1 MCLGNVSKDFTANN
15 MKKKNRI
22 KYIGLRSF
30 VDYNTIGT
38 SNIVDIHKY
47 FKSIKKFE
55 FIKKLFIG
63 LSNVF
68 TLVSFSRSFPH
79 NYEEPIKFVTLNN
92 RLC

>member
-15 MKKKNRI
+15 MKKNQEKSRI

-38 SNIVDIHKY
+38 SNVVDIHKY

-55 FIKKLFIG
+55 FIKKI
-63 LSNVF
+63 V
-68 TLVSFSRSFPH
+68 
-79 NYEEPIKFVTLNN
+79 YWII
-92 RLC
+92 

>member
-15 MKKKNRI
+15 MKKKQKKSRI

-38 SNIVDIHKY
+38 SNVVDIHKY

-55 FIKKLFIG
+55 FIKKI
-63 LSNVF
+63 V
-68 TLVSFSRSFPH
+68 
-79 NYEEPIKFVTLNN
+79 YWII
-92 RLC
+92 